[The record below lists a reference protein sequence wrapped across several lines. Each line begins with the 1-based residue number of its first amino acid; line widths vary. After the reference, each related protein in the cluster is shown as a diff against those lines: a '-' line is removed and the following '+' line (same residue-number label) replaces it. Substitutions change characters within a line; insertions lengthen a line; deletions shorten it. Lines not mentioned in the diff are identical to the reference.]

1 MKPLAALISILLTMA
16 PDLQAQK
23 EAVVTNHARGTFDV
37 KIVPQPAD
45 DPSAGP
51 FSRLYLDKQF
61 HGDLD
66 ATSKGQMLA
75 AGTAVEGSAAY
86 VALEI
91 VTGTL
96 AGRRGSFILQH
107 TGTMNKGEPS
117 MTVTVVP
124 DSGTDQ
130 LTGLAGK
137 MAIIIEGKKHSY
149 DFEYTLASG
158 AVAEPWL

>member
-1 MKPLAALISILLTMA
+1 
-16 PDLQAQK
+16 
-23 EAVVTNHARGTFDV
+23 VTHLDSGGFVPRTPRARGTFDV
-37 KIVPQPAD
+37 KIIAQPAD

-51 FSRLYLDKQF
+51 FSRLHLDKQF
-61 HGDLD
+61 DGDLD

-86 VALEI
+86 VALEL
-91 VTGTL
+91 VTGAL
-96 AGRRGSFILQH
+96 AGRRGSFVLQH

-117 MTVTVVP
+117 LTVNVVP

-130 LTGLAGK
+130 LTGLVGK

-149 DFEYTLASG
+149 EFDYTFASR
-158 AVAEPWL
+158 